1 MTRTIF
7 CRTLRVCAKNEKGR
21 RRTVSP
27 GACKPQQPQ
36 PPSQPQPQLPL
47 PPKPK
52 MRISRMI
59 HHQPL
64 PKAQMPEE
72 LLQDIK
78 KPPRIPESAAHP
90 VRSFHVMQEAAIGAC
105 RASGCI

>member
-36 PPSQPQPQLPL
+36 PPSQPQPQLPPQL
-47 PPKPK
+47 PQPKK
-52 MRISRMI
+52 RIMSMRMI
-59 HHQPL
+59 
-64 PKAQMPEE
+64 QMQLLL
-72 LLQDIK
+72 LLQNIYITF
-78 KPPRIPESAAHP
+78 PRA
-90 VRSFHVMQEAAIGAC
+90 
-105 RASGCI
+105 